1 MSQTVDEAKKFDEW
15 GVQFVA
21 VTQEIN
27 TATSAGRMMLNILI
41 TFAQYER
48 EVITERVRD
57 KMAVTR
63 KKGKFAGNS
72 VPIGYDVENKHL
84 IVNSGEA
91 DVIRGIFQRYIEI
104 QSPKLIA
111 MELNER
117 NIKTKQGK
125 KWDTA
130 HVNRILSNHT
140 YVGEIKYKDAICQG
154 EQEAIIDRSVWDRV
168 KEIQRSFDPQS
179 DHSRRQETI
188 APLKSVLKC
197 GHCGGAMMP
206 TYSNKGGR
214 RYYYYICSKDT
225 KRAVSECPV
234 KQITSG
240 DIEEL
245 VRQQLQK
252 MLSDITLIMRFAEKS
267 GMNPVDV
274 ADCFREEFWNEIS
287 PGEYNRLVILLVEKA
302 IVWQDRLELE
312 LKTSGLKSLM
322 EELKNE

>member
-1 MSQTVDEAKKFDEW
+1 MSND
-15 GVQFVA
+15 
-21 VTQEIN
+21 
-27 TATSAGRMMLNILI
+27 
-41 TFAQYER
+41 
-48 EVITERVRD
+48 
-57 KMAVTR
+57 
-63 KKGKFAGNS
+63 
-72 VPIGYDVENKHL
+72 
-84 IVNSGEA
+84 
-91 DVIRGIFQRYIEI
+91 
-104 QSPKLIA
+104 
-111 MELNER
+111 R

-130 HVNRILSNHT
+130 HVNLILRNHT
-140 YVGEIKYKDAICQG
+140 YVGEIKYKDTICQG
-154 EQEAIIDRSVWDRV
+154 EQEAIIERSVWDRV
-168 KEIQRSFDPQS
+168 KEIQRSINTQS

-188 APLKSVLKC
+188 ASLKSVLKC

-206 TYSNKGGR
+206 TYSNKGGK

-302 IVWQDRLELE
+302 IVWEDRLELE
-312 LKTSGLKSLM
+312 LKTSGVKSLM